1 MGGQRN
7 MSVARSSTRAAPT
20 RKRRRAV
27 EPRPIDER
35 LTPAIRQTLEAGL
48 SRLRGRPVRIQE
60 LHRQFSMGSSSFPT
74 ERLRVALKGE
84 RRPLLVFFKDLNPNH
99 QMEKARAVRALDLE
113 PGRRELQMYETIL
126 SPEGFGTLHL
136 YGYRWEPEHD
146 RFWAFFEDG
155 GRTVLHNYLDMPRWT
170 AAARWAARFHA
181 ATRGLPDTQTRFL
194 PRYDKAH
201 YQGCAERVE
210 QLLPHL
216 EGAEHRLVAR
226 GLECFVERIEW
237 LSALPP
243 CVLHGQYFGKNILLR
258 RSKRGPKV
266 VVIDWETAALGPGTF
281 DLVSLTAGKWT
292 SDERDAMRRAYC
304 EQYETVTGRQ
314 IDGEAFREE
323 LAAVALYQALEWLA
337 WWGPHRTLSRHF
349 GNFLRELATLLED
362 DFAAGVS
369 RTVEVA

>member
-1 MGGQRN
+1 MGGER
-7 MSVARSSTRAAPT
+7 STSAVATNKRS
-20 RKRRRAV
+20 RAV

-35 LTPAIRQTLEAGL
+35 LTPAIRRTLEAGL
-48 SRLRGRPVRIQE
+48 TRLRGRPVRIQH
-60 LHRQFSMGSSSFPT
+60 LRRQFSMGSSSFPT
-74 ERLRVALKGE
+74 ERLRVSLKGE
-84 RRPLLVFFKDLNPNH
+84 KRPLLVFFKDLDPNH

-126 SPEGFGTLHL
+126 SPERFGTLHL
-136 YGYRWEPEHD
+136 YAYRWEPERA

-181 ATRGLPDTQTRFL
+181 ATRGLPETQTRFL
-194 PRYDKAH
+194 PRYDEAH
-201 YQGCAERVE
+201 YRRCAERVA

-216 EGAEHRLVAR
+216 EGPEHDLVAR
-226 GLECFVERIEW
+226 GLEYFEERIEW
-237 LSALPP
+237 LSALPQ

-258 RSKRGPKV
+258 RSTRGPKV

-304 EQYETVTGRQ
+304 EQYEAETGRH
-314 IDGEAFREE
+314 IDREAFLEE
-323 LAAVALYQALEWLA
+323 LTGVALYQALEWLA
-337 WWGPHRTLSRHF
+337 WWGPHRALSRHF
-349 GNFLRELATLLED
+349 GNFLRELATLLEQ
-362 DFAAGVS
+362 DFGP
-369 RTVEVA
+369 RMGQTVEVA

>member
-7 MSVARSSTRAAPT
+7 MSAARSTPAGAG

-27 EPRPIDER
+27 EPRPVDER

-48 SRLRGRPVRIQE
+48 TRLRGRPVRIQH

-84 RRPLLVFFKDLNPNH
+84 KRALLVFFKDLDPNQ
-99 QMEKARAVRALDLE
+99 QMEKARAVRTLDLE

-126 SPEGFGTLHL
+126 SPERFGTLHL
-136 YGYRWEPEHD
+136 YGYRWEPERG

-181 ATRGLPDTQTRFL
+181 ATRGLPETQTRFL
-194 PRYDKAH
+194 PRYDEAH
-201 YQGCAERVE
+201 YRRCAERVA

-216 EGAEHRLVAR
+216 EGPEHDLVAR
-226 GLECFVERIEW
+226 GLECFAERIEW
-237 LSALPP
+237 LSALPQ

-258 RSKRGPKV
+258 RSTRGPKV

-292 SDERDAMRRAYC
+292 SDQREAMRRAYC
-304 EQYETVTGRQ
+304 EQYEAETGRQ
-314 IDGEAFREE
+314 IDQEAFLEE
-323 LAAVALYQALEWLA
+323 LAGVALYQALEWLA
-337 WWGPHRTLSRHF
+337 WWGPHRALSRHF
-349 GNFLRELATLLED
+349 GNFLRELATLLD
-362 DFAAGVS
+362 GDFAQPMGQ
-369 RTVEVA
+369 TVEVA

>member
-7 MSVARSSTRAAPT
+7 MSAARSTPGASK
-20 RKRRRAV
+20 KRRRAV
-27 EPRPIDER
+27 EPRPVDER

-48 SRLRGRPVRIQE
+48 TRLRGRPVRIQQ

-84 RRPLLVFFKDLNPNH
+84 KRALLVFFKDLDPNH
-99 QMEKARAVRALDLE
+99 QMEKARAVRTFDLE

-126 SPEGFGTLHL
+126 SPERFGTLHL
-136 YGYRWEPEHD
+136 YGYRWEPERG

-181 ATRGLPDTQTRFL
+181 ATRGLPETQTRFL
-194 PRYDKAH
+194 PRYDEAH
-201 YQGCAERVE
+201 YRRCAERVA
-210 QLLPHL
+210 QLLPNL
-216 EGAEHRLVAR
+216 EGPEHDLVAR
-226 GLECFVERIEW
+226 GLEYFEERIEW
-237 LSALPP
+237 LSALPQ

-258 RSKRGPKV
+258 RSTRGPKV

-292 SDERDAMRRAYC
+292 SDQREAMRRAYC
-304 EQYETVTGRQ
+304 EQYEAETGRQ
-314 IDGEAFREE
+314 IDQEAFQEE
-323 LAAVALYQALEWLA
+323 LAGVALYQALEWLA
-337 WWGPHRTLSRHF
+337 WWGPHRALSRHF
-349 GNFLRELATLLED
+349 GNFLRELATLLD
-362 DFAAGVS
+362 GDFAQPTGQ
-369 RTVEVA
+369 TVEVA